1 MRPHPDG
8 QHLKAVAKRDRR
20 VARVRGEEFIVE
32 SAAVAAAVPFGIE
45 GEAGH
50 QNQRRLV
57 VRLGFVRDGLGDVI
71 RAGRDG
77 V

>member
-1 MRPHPDG
+1 M
-8 QHLKAVAKRDRR
+8 V
-20 VARVRGEEFIVE
+20 RVRGEEFIVE
-32 SAAVAAAVPFGIE
+32 SAAVAAAVSLGVE

-57 VRLGFVRDGLGDVI
+57 VRFRLVRDGLGDVI